1 MIDNTFE
8 LGQMNQK
15 EETIKENTIRY
26 RENLEK
32 IWNIKMKDVEIN
44 NQTIAEQILGLSDTD
59 IERLIGE

>member
-32 IWNIKMKDVEIN
+32 IWNIKMKDVEVN